1 MRLLV
6 IAERPEYRLL
16 VRKHIEIE
24 WPDAEVHEHRLGQD
38 EPLDT
43 KFTAAGFDA
52 AIILDAPAAPGA
64 AAAAEGAGGGSAT
77 PGAQAP
83 TPAQSLTA
91 ELCAKAEFAPLIL
104 VALQDAPPER
114 PADTAR
120 IQRLFGRKIDR
131 DGLIRAITSASREH
145 NKSKTARRAL
155 PDFNQLYKFGA
166 MTIRGH
172 RCIRQVGS
180 GGMCKIYLAESERAA
195 TLVVL
200 KVFSQVPD
208 VSERIVGFDRFLQEY
223 EIVAGLN
230 HPNIVRIY
238 DLGIADDHA
247 YIAMEHFPAGDL
259 RQRPARRCRT

>member
-1 MRLLV
+1 MSLRLLV

-24 WPDAEVHEHRLGQD
+24 WPDADIHEHRLGED
-38 EPLDT
+38 EPLDA

-52 AIILDAPAAPGA
+52 AVIVDAPTGPQV
-64 AAAAEGAGGGSAT
+64 AT
-77 PGAQAP
+77 PAG
-83 TPAQSLTA
+83 TLTA
-91 ELCAKAEFAPLIL
+91 ELSAKAEFAPVVL
-104 VALQDAPPER
+104 VALHDAPAVR

-120 IQRLFGRKIDR
+120 IQRLYGRKIDR

-145 NKSKTARRAL
+145 NKSMTARRAL

-195 TLVVL
+195 T
-200 KVFSQVPD
+200 
-208 VSERIVGFDRFLQEY
+208 
-223 EIVAGLN
+223 
-230 HPNIVRIY
+230 
-238 DLGIADDHA
+238 
-247 YIAMEHFPAGDL
+247 
-259 RQRPARRCRT
+259 